1 VVETRRAGRSILFL
15 FLSVVVGLSWTA
27 VKKNSQKKQKIKI
40 LKKILATHAPFTIIG
55 FFVLY
60 VIRFYAHT
68 RYTLLYFLC
77 LLYGPPKRE
86 ERRVGGGEGEGG
98 QKRHAAFLLP
108 GYIQFITVYYTFYKK
123 WVVVCRHRGM
133 TKGEQ

>member
-1 VVETRRAGRSILFL
+1 MHTHTHTLHTFIFFMSSLWTTVV
-15 FLSVVVGLSWTA
+15 
-27 VKKNSQKKQKIKI
+27 
-40 LKKILATHAPFTIIG
+40 
-55 FFVLY
+55 
-60 VIRFYAHT
+60 
-68 RYTLLYFLC
+68 
-77 LLYGPPKRE
+77 KRE
-86 ERRVGGGEGEGG
+86 ERRVGGGR